1 MSEPDENL
9 MKERIWSR
17 GDGMAGLF
25 TGLVSL
31 AVYVWTAA
39 PNVTLLDSG
48 EFIVAAQHFG
58 VPHPTGYPLWTL
70 LAWIFQLLPLGN
82 AAWEIAIFS
91 GVCGGLAVGLATA
104 LTSSSLRWLMGE
116 ALAQWRGLRSVISV
130 TCGLLFAFSFSMW
143 SQATIAEVYTL
154 HALMIGF
161 YLAALYAWLRRP
173 DSLGFLLLAFFVL
186 TLSFGNHHLSLA
198 MAPLP
203 FLAVLL
209 VRRELFWD
217 LLIASLLTALL
228 AYLGFAIL
236 SGDLAVLKTAI
247 RFFYCVMLGLVVL
260 VIVRRFQ
267 VEWRLVAFLPFVVAI
282 GLLPYAYMP
291 LASSTNPP
299 MNWAYTRT
307 PEGFFFSFN
316 RSQYSGSLSQQSL
329 RSLGRLMGTSGEH
342 PPEAEDPLNLSK
354 SLYTELQE
362 WTGFFWLQLGRSFT
376 PIGVLGY
383 FGALFVILRLRNVA
397 QRTWVYVMELAFV
410 LAAILQPV
418 ADGAGIDVGGWWLQM
433 PYHTYTNLIFA
444 ILASMGIAFGL
455 TVLFSRYPRVAGSRF
470 LLLVLPL
477 MPLKLNEDGCSQRGR
492 WFGWQFGHD
501 MLKDVPKDSVILGGT
516 DPGRFVPTY
525 MILGESSQAAGV
537 KRDPEFDRRD
547 LYIITQNGVGEP
559 LYRKY
564 LADHYGPDRPAPKNA
579 FEKWLGRADA
589 YPKKPLVF
597 PTEEEIREAVEKEI
611 EMQTKEGKTPDPA
624 MAHSVVTRLIWEKNR
639 DSHAFFVEESFP
651 LDWSYDHALPHGLV
665 YQITKEPLKEIP
677 ADVVEK
683 DMLFWD
689 SYAKSLLQNPDYWKD
704 LDAQRSFSKL
714 RTTTGHL
721 YRHRKMLKEAEAAYR
736 QSLALWPGNP
746 ESLNALSNI
755 LWDRKEYDGVIK
767 ILEPATAADP
777 NNFPLLR
784 LWAFA
789 EKRKEL
795 EGDIRDLRASLEKNP
810 RDLEKAGKLLELYS
824 NTGDTN
830 GTSEFLSQ
838 AVETFGDNPEFLR
851 TATQYAELNNLPASE
866 LAAARKLVAGATNTT
881 GDDYLLLARAFF
893 RNNDKTNFYSA
904 AKTAI
909 EKGGLPVREAIMGHP
924 LFAPWRE
931 EEEFQKLKTPLSALP
946 PGTLPPGTGK

>member
-1 MSEPDENL
+1 MAEPGAK
-9 MKERIWSR
+9 KEKIWSR

-91 GVCGGLAVGLATA
+91 GVCGGLAVGLVTA

-116 ALAQWRGLRSVISV
+116 ALEQWRGLRSVVSV

-154 HALMIGF
+154 HALMIGL
-161 YLAALYAWLRRP
+161 YLAAIYSWLRRP
-173 DSLGFLLLAFFVL
+173 DCLWLLLLAFFAI

-209 VRRELFWD
+209 VRREWFWD
-217 LLIASLLTALL
+217 LLIAALLTALL

-247 RFFYCVMLGLVVL
+247 RFFYCVMLGFAVL

-267 VEWRLVAFLPFVVAI
+267 VEWRLIAFLPFVVAI

-307 PEGFFFSFN
+307 PQGFFFSFN
-316 RSQYSGSLSQQSL
+316 RSQYSGSLTQQSL
-329 RSLGRLMGTSGEH
+329 RSLGRLMGTAGEH
-342 PPEAEDPLNLSK
+342 SPEEEAPGHPSK
-354 SLYTELQE
+354 SLYTELQD

-418 ADGAGIDVGGWWLQM
+418 ADGATIDVGGWWLQM
-433 PYHTYTNLIFA
+433 PYHSYTNLIFA
-444 ILASMGIAFGL
+444 ILAATGIAFGL
-455 TVLFSRYPRVAGSRF
+455 CALFSRYPRVAGSRF

-477 MPLKLNEDGCSQRGR
+477 MPLMLNKDGCSQRGR

-525 MILGESSQAAGV
+525 MILGESGQAAGV

-579 FEKWLGRADA
+579 FEKWLGRAEA
-589 YPKKPLVF
+589 YPKTPLVF
-597 PTEEEIREAVEKEI
+597 PTEDEIHKAVEKEI
-611 EMQTKEGKTPDPA
+611 AAQIKDGKTPDPA
-624 MAHSVVTRLIWEKNR
+624 LAHNVVTRLIWEKNR
-639 DSHAFFVEESFP
+639 DKHAFFVEESFP

-665 YQITKEPLKEIP
+665 YQIAREPLKEIP

-683 DMLFWD
+683 DMMFWD
-689 SYAKSLLQNPDYWKD
+689 SYARSLLENPDYWKD
-704 LDAQRSFSKL
+704 FDAQRSFSKL
-714 RTTTGHL
+714 RTTTGNL
-721 YRHRKMLKEAEAAYR
+721 YKHRKMLKEAEAAYR

-755 LWDRKEYDGVIK
+755 LWDRGDYDAVVK

-777 NNFPLLR
+777 DNFPLLR

-795 EGDIRDLRASLEKNP
+795 DGEIREVRASLEKNP
-810 RDLEKAGKLLELYS
+810 KDQEKAGKLLELYS
-824 NTGDTN
+824 STGDTN
-830 GTSEFLSQ
+830 ELSEFLSQ
-838 AVETFGDNPEFLR
+838 AVETFGDNPKFLR
-851 TATQYAELNNLPASE
+851 TAAQYAEANDLPASE
-866 LAAARKLVAGATNTT
+866 LAAARKLVAGATNT
-881 GDDYLLLARAFF
+881 GDDYLLLARACF

-909 EKGGLPVREAIMGHP
+909 EKGGLPIREAIMGYP
-924 LFAPWRE
+924 LFTPWRE
-931 EEEFQKLKTPLSALP
+931 EEEFKKLKAPLFAVP
-946 PGTLPPGTGK
+946 QGTLAPGKGK